1 MAEIGIIASGMGVA
15 SLGLQLMD
23 GVRKL
28 KQFWDEVKEAPEDIQ
43 YALEELDAL
52 SLVLS
57 DIHTSNSNL
66 PSIPSAT
73 VTRCSELCRR
83 GTDILNTIVKDL
95 NVAISKRRKIGSA
108 KVVLKKDTLDKFRN
122 RLRDA
127 QYMLMLSRQ
136 TYSDALQTEYHKLQ
150 IEAVESHANRQLQG
164 IEELKLSVT
173 RSANVMSSTL
183 LQSRDTVVYDYETK
197 RPMRGR
203 TRTKLDR
210 KAKCFQK
217 KFRTPRLFSSS
228 GYTWDFS
235 GYQAPS
241 GWTFNFRQYYTING
255 DSLTWRCVF
264 DGDVSGLQVL
274 FQSKRA
280 TPFDRVLHGM
290 TLLDLASS
298 REQYDICRLLLDQ
311 GADPNDSS
319 KTSALSYNVRRSCIS
334 ASGNSVLKLLY
345 PISEIH
351 NPLQDISTFHVDLDT
366 LSLLLHKID
375 PTFKEW
381 SFEERMMF
389 ALKVCNFTIYCSTA
403 GMISLMLHEDQLNE
417 VCCKMVFGNRP
428 EYISRTFLSIE
439 LDYVASVIFSWFR
452 RNRDSTICSDSTQL
466 IARKA
471 EFGPRGRFSN
481 AECFTSIE
489 LIERLIANGSEIFRG
504 GLLPCLLSGNTWTSP
519 HVLPYSGICPVSV
532 QLWLEIL
539 HDSGTDLLKYG
550 KVEHDHFMDRD
561 SEDYSHSI
569 CDTTSRWRLFFER
582 KRKMRNGK
590 SHYILDRGHLISFV
604 YGPAIED
611 WKFWYS
617 WDEPRRNY
625 YQNFRDFWELVD
637 HPERGMPGAWEDYE
651 LNFT

>member
-28 KQFWDEVKEAPEDIQ
+28 KQFWDEVKEAPKDIQ

-228 GYTWDFS
+228 SYTWDFS

-241 GWTFNFRQYYTING
+241 GWTFNFRQYYTI
-255 DSLTWRCVF
+255 DSSSPTWICVL

-280 TPFDRVLHGM
+280 TPFDRVPQGM

-298 REQYDICRLLLDQ
+298 CLNYDVCHLLLNQ

-319 KTSALSYNVRRSCIS
+319 MISALSY
-334 ASGNSVLKLLY
+334 SVGRLHKGSSQNRVLQLLY
-345 PISEIH
+345 PISDIH
-351 NPLQDISTFHVDLDT
+351 NPLQDILDSNVDPD
-366 LSLLLHKID
+366 SLTWLLHKID

-389 ALKVCNFTIYCSTA
+389 ALKVCCKIFRDRSTSD
-403 GMISLMLHEDQLNE
+403 MISLMLHEDQLNE
-417 VCCKMVFGNRP
+417 VCCKMVFRTHKSFSN
-428 EYISRTFLSIE
+428 TFLSIE
-439 LDYVASVIFSWFR
+439 LECVANNIGDWLIK
-452 RNRDSTICSDSTQL
+452 NRESPTCSDSTQL
-466 IARKA
+466 RAGKA
-471 EFGPRGRFSN
+471 EFGPNGRFSK
-481 AECFTSIE
+481 AECSTSIE
-489 LIERLIANGSEIFRG
+489 LIERLIFNGSEVFRG
-504 GLLPCLLSGNTWTSP
+504 GLLPCSLNGNIWTYP
-519 HVLPYSGICPVSV
+519 HVLPYSGICPVPV

-550 KVEHDHFMDRD
+550 KVEHDHFVD
-561 SEDYSHSI
+561 S
-569 CDTTSRWRLFFER
+569 TSEWLWLLLFKG
-582 KRKMRNGK
+582 KRKMRTGK
-590 SHYILDRGHLISFV
+590 YHSIHETGHLISFV

-617 WDEPRRNY
+617 QDEPRWCY
-625 YQNFRDFWELVD
+625 YEDFRDFWELVD
-637 HPERGMPGAWEDYE
+637 HPERGMPGAWEEY
-651 LNFT
+651 